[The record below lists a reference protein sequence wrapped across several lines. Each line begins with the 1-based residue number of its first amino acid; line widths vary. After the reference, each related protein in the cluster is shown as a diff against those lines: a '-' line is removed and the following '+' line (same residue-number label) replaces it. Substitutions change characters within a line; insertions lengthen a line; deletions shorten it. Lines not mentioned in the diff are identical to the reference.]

1 VEQITI
7 ILSGRKRDNAISI
20 RGILPKQKE
29 KRNRAELGNQER
41 KILPARVLARA
52 RQGRATDDPNGSF
65 ELYTW
70 QDPRTQ
76 SQTRTVINVTQSQ
89 TRTVIN
95 DTRFRHK
102 AKARM

>member
-29 KRNRAELGNQER
+29 KRNSAELGNQER
-41 KILPARVLARA
+41 RILPARVL
-52 RQGRATDDPNGSF
+52 ATDDPNGSF

-70 QDPRTQ
+70 QDPRT
-76 SQTRTVINVTQSQ
+76 I
-89 TRTVIN
+89 
-95 DTRFRHK
+95 
-102 AKARM
+102 